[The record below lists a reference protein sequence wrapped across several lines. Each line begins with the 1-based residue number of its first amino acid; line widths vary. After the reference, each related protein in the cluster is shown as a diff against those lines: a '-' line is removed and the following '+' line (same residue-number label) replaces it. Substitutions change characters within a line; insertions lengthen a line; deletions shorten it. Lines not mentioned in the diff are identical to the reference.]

1 MQVDLALNLS
11 CLHIPLL
18 FQKYSGFYMVG
29 EGEGVKSKDNTSVE
43 LKEFGVELWDWK
55 SGCLREHEAASGES
69 SNPWL

>member
-1 MQVDLALNLS
+1 
-11 CLHIPLL
+11 
-18 FQKYSGFYMVG
+18 MVG